1 MKFLIVKQ
9 GQTADA
15 LAARLAAHGGL
26 ARLQALNPHLDLQRL
41 TPGSMLIWPPDAGGD
56 EGRPVAAGTFDDFAS
71 DVRAGLNAATT
82 RARAGLAQQEDQR
95 KEAAAVFRSAAF
107 KRVLETDAELKAQ
120 ATAADGRAKAL
131 QARGKEIEGALAALG
146 RTAES
151 GLEALRDL
159 FDPR

>member
-26 ARLQALNPHLDLQRL
+26 TRLQALNPHLDLQRI
-41 TPGSMLIWPPDAGGD
+41 TPGSVLVWPSDAGGD
-56 EGRPVAAGTFDDFAS
+56 EGTPVAASVFDDFAA
-71 DVRAGLNAATT
+71 DVRAGLNSAAT
-82 RARAGLAQQEDQR
+82 RVRGGLAQQEDQR

-107 KRVLETDAELKAQ
+107 KRVLETDAELRAQ

-131 QARGKEIEGALAALG
+131 QARGKEIEGALAALD
-146 RTAES
+146 RSAEA
-151 GLEALRDL
+151 GLEALGRL